1 VISKQHILERAAEW
15 HLRPEV
21 VEKDYVLGWV
31 LAAIAGHPQLRETWV
46 FKGGTCL
53 KKCYFETYRFSE
65 DLDFSL
71 LSHAAY
77 TQDELLKQL
86 QEVVAAAHEMSGI
99 EMPVAQVRIDV
110 KRNKQ
115 GQPTFQAR
123 IAYRGPLAMPNWPR
137 LLLDITQHEPVIDP
151 PAQRP
156 VFHAYPDAFTDATTV
171 AAYSLEELF
180 AEKTRA
186 LYERTRP
193 RDLYDVVQL
202 VDNYA
207 SAIDLDRARD
217 IFHDKCTGKGIAIP
231 TSADLGALVRDSEE
245 LGADWTSMLANQ
257 LPALPPLEAIRLRL
271 GTILAWVDEPE
282 TEPPVD
288 ALHPVTTAPEIAR
301 SLPEIAARAGEEIVA
316 PAGVTFWRTAP
327 LELVRFAGANRL
339 MIEFDYNGK
348 HRKAEPYSLRRA
360 GTGNLLLY
368 ARERDVDHVK
378 AFKVDEISRLAVS
391 NTTFD
396 PRYPI
401 DLNAISF
408 VGSGKTAERTRV
420 SRPFRAPK
428 PAHGPTYVFQCPY
441 CQKTFRHR
449 TNDPSLRSHKRA
461 SGQGTCSGRR
471 GFLLRIV

>member
-1 VISKQHILERAAEW
+1 MISKQHILERAAEW

-31 LAAIAGHPQLRETWV
+31 LAAIAVHPQLRETWI

-86 QEVVAAAHEMSGI
+86 REVVALAHEMSGV
-99 EMPVAQVRIDV
+99 ELPASEVRVDV
-110 KRNKQ
+110 KHNKQ
-115 GQPTFQAR
+115 GQVTFQAR
-123 IAYRGPLAMPNWPR
+123 ISYRGPLAMPNWPR
-137 LLLDITQHEPVIDP
+137 LLLDITLHEPVVDDV
-151 PAQRP
+151 ARRP
-156 VFHAYPDAFTDATTV
+156 VFHAYPDAFSNETTV

-207 SAIDLDRARD
+207 TAIDLDRTRD
-217 IFHDKCTGKGIAIP
+217 IFHDKCNSKGIAIP
-231 TSADLGALVRDSEE
+231 ASADLITLVRDSAE
-245 LGADWTSMLANQ
+245 LAADWKSMLAHQ
-257 LPALPPLEAIRLRL
+257 LPALPPLDALRDRLNSV
-271 GTILAWVDEPE
+271 LAWIDEPNSEPSVE
-282 TEPPVD
+282 TVPPT
-288 ALHPVTTAPEIAR
+288 ASPVIAKPSR
-301 SLPEIAARAGEEIVA
+301 VIAVRAGEEIVA

-368 ARERDVDHVK
+368 AREHDVDHVK
-378 AFKVDEISRLAVS
+378 AFKVEEMSRLAVS
-391 NTTFD
+391 ETSFR

-401 DLNAISF
+401 DLSAISF
-408 VGSGKTAERTRV
+408 VGAREPAVRTR
-420 SRPFRAPK
+420 SPRMFRSPRPIGGRI
-428 PAHGPTYVFQCPY
+428 YVFQCPL
-441 CQKTFRHR
+441 CQKTFRR
-449 TNDPSLRSHKRA
+449 QTNDSSLRSHKRE
-461 SGQGTCSGRR
+461 SGQGACSGRR